1 MASREQLP
9 PGNVV
14 SFRGDGQ
21 TQRKPRDAPIGPHLP
36 STIARLREIAE
47 LSGDHLVTEGP
58 VHPDHQLLDLCAA
71 ALDLVQQAE
80 DASVQYRQQ
89 APRLFDAWTEA
100 DVAANRAARDRQK
113 ALNVAA
119 TQFIRRAHKLKATTP
134 AGVYAKALLVRA
146 SITGA
151 RVLGRSLAEDL
162 IACDG
167 LRESLIWPEAQG
179 EARP

>member
-1 MASREQLP
+1 MANQKSI

-36 STIARLREIAE
+36 STIARLQEIAE

-58 VHPDHQLLDLCAA
+58 VHPDHLLLGLCAA
-71 ALDLVQQAE
+71 ALDLVRQAGE
-80 DASVQYRQQ
+80 ADAKYRRK

-100 DVAANRAARDRQK
+100 DVAANRAARDHQT
-113 ALNVAA
+113 ALTTAA
-119 TQFIRRAHKLKATTP
+119 TRLIRRAHKLKATTP
-134 AGVYAKALLVRA
+134 AGIYAKALLVRI
-146 SITGA
+146 SLTGA
-151 RVLGRSLAEDL
+151 RELGRSLADDL

-167 LRESLIWPEAQG
+167 LRHSLNWPEGRQ
-179 EARP
+179 